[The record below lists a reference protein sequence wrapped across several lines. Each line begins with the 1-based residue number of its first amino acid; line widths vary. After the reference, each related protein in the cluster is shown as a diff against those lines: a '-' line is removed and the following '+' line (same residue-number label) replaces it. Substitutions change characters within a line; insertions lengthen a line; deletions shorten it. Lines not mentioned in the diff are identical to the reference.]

1 MYGLVNRSIED
12 LIVGRYGQPA
22 WEKIVLAAGFTEEVF
37 LSNET
42 YPDALTYRLVGEA
55 SRILG
60 VPAPEIL
67 EAFGEHWI
75 VQTAEASY
83 GAMLDM
89 GGTSLG
95 EFLTNLPHLHSR
107 VMLLFPKLTP
117 PTFRTADAWDGGITV
132 HYQTSRDG
140 LAPFVVGII
149 KGLGKRFST
158 PVTVTQVGWRKDTGD
173 TDSLRVE
180 WSRTAGES

>member
-1 MYGLVNRSIED
+1 M
-12 LIVGRYGQPA
+12 GRYGEPV
-22 WEKIVLAAGFTEEVF
+22 WEQICAAAGVTEEVF
-37 LSNET
+37 LSNQT
-42 YPDALTYRLVGEA
+42 YPDAVTYQLVGEA

-75 VQTAEASY
+75 LQTAEASY

-89 GGTSLG
+89 GGRSLE

-107 VMLLFPKLTP
+107 VMLLFPKLNP
-117 PTFRTADAWDGGITV
+117 PNFRTSDAVPGGITV
-132 HYQTSRDG
+132 HYQTGRDG
-140 LAPFVVGII
+140 LAPFVVGIL

-158 PVTVTQVGWRKDTGD
+158 PVTVSQVGWREHTGD
-173 TDSLRVE
+173 TDSFRVE
-180 WSRTAGES
+180 WSRSGRES